1 MTKQR
6 KRDAEATKA
15 ALLDSA
21 EEVFLEKGFGSSTLA
36 EISKRSGITK
46 SLIHHYFGSKAG
58 VWREVKER
66 GFAKY
71 LEEKEKMMLLEDP
84 TEDNLRAY
92 FSLFFNNLKEN
103 KKVVKI
109 MTWMFLEPD
118 NELLLEQ
125 DRERFGVEINN
136 IKAMQAA
143 GLMRDDIDP
152 RFILFTISSLAFHWF
167 QTPAHEF
174 EQIYGTKG
182 LPEDLDEAYLDVIHK
197 VLKDGISLISQ
208 D

>member
-15 ALLDSA
+15 ALLDAA

-46 SLIHHYFGSKAG
+46 SLIHHYFGSKLG
-58 VWREVKER
+58 VWQEVKER
-66 GFAKY
+66 GFAEY
-71 LEEKEKMMLLEDP
+71 LEKKDKVMIRDNPSEDK
-84 TEDNLRAY
+84 LREY
-92 FSLFFNNLKEN
+92 FSLFFNHLKEN
-103 KKVVKI
+103 KKIVKI

-118 NELLLEQ
+118 SELVLEQ
-125 DRERFGVEINN
+125 DRERFGDEIENV
-136 IKAMQAA
+136 KVMQKA
-143 GLMRDDIDP
+143 GLLRSDIDP

-174 EQIYGTKG
+174 EQIYGTDG
-182 LPEDLDEAYLDVIHK
+182 LPENLDEAYLDVIHK
-197 VLKDGISLISQ
+197 VLQGGMLA
-208 D
+208 